1 MRQTYEEMSKAAWPW
16 TTSFLSQLCKL
27 RPGPFKG
34 SHLLFGSDY
43 SGSHAGSQFRVY
55 GFVIADADA
64 SPEWPK
70 RCQSARD
77 TFLTDGRR
85 MSFKNL
91 NDVYRRHALIPFLE
105 AAESLEGHVVAVA
118 VSKEL
123 KQLST
128 QRSAMGIWERL
139 HSVQA
144 GWDAKAFEEM
154 ARVAHL
160 FSLFLSVWSSPGM
173 NISWMT
179 DEDDIVANV
188 GRLEAAHQLAAHL
201 SSIYVPHRLG
211 EFMMNTPAVMA
222 DEPAFED
229 FLAIPDLAAG
239 MLGEVLSV
247 NPLSEAI
254 RRPGLHGQKPL
265 TQKSDTIAD
274 WFWHSTGTLKKT
286 CILIDRATEGNF
298 NIGQLKMSWE

>member
-1 MRQTYEEMSKAAWPW
+1 
-16 TTSFLSQLCKL
+16 
-27 RPGPFKG
+27 
-34 SHLLFGSDY
+34 
-43 SGSHAGSQFRVY
+43 
-55 GFVIADADA
+55 
-64 SPEWPK
+64 
-70 RCQSARD
+70 
-77 TFLTDGRR
+77 

-91 NDVYRRHALIPFLE
+91 NDIYRRRALIPFLE
-105 AAESLEGHVVAVA
+105 AAESLSGHVVAVA

-128 QRSAMGIWERL
+128 QRSAMGIWKRL
-139 HSVQA
+139 HGVHA

-154 ARVAHL
+154 ARVAHF

-179 DEDDIVANV
+179 DEDDIVANA
-188 GRLEAAHQLAAHL
+188 GRLEDAHQFAARL
-201 SSIYVPHRLG
+201 SGIYVPHSLG
-211 EFMMNTPAVMA
+211 EFMMNTPAVIA
-222 DEPAFED
+222 DESAFED

-239 MLGEVLSV
+239 MLGEVLSI
-247 NPLSEAI
+247 NSSDEAI
-254 RRPGLHGQKPL
+254 RRPGMHGQKPL

-298 NIGQLKMSWE
+298 SIGQLKMSWE